1 MDNRNRTTPIEI
13 AAGRLYQSVIGTPP
27 NSIIAL
33 DDDTV
38 LVETGE
44 AGSADRYPCGYR
56 EVIIDR
62 RTREWRVAPLYER
75 GAISDA
81 LITAAEMRTR
91 KRNVV
96 QAL

>member
-1 MDNRNRTTPIEI
+1 MDNRNRTTPIDI
-13 AAGRLYQSVIGTPP
+13 AAGRLYREVIGSAP

-62 RTREWRVAPLYER
+62 RTREWRVAPLHER
-75 GAISDA
+75 GEISDA
-81 LITAAEMRTR
+81 LATAAEMRAR
-91 KRNVV
+91 SRPAL